1 MSEAQE
7 KAPERLGPALEGLT
21 DVYKGLLRRS
31 GVKIDVSLLEHAA
44 SLYGAVRF
52 MADLYGKQCE
62 DQAARALELAKE
74 ELSRVADLIG
84 AEGKEADAR
93 KLTIRLVALEAVI
106 RQVAAR
112 CVEN

>member
-1 MSEAQE
+1 VAEAQE
-7 KAPERLGPALEGLT
+7 KAPERLGPALEGLSEA
-21 DVYKGLLRRS
+21 YKGLLRRS
-31 GVKIDVSLLEHAA
+31 GVKSDVSVLEHAA

-52 MADLYGKQCE
+52 MASLYGKQCE

-74 ELSRVADLIG
+74 ELSHVADLIG
-84 AEGKEADAR
+84 AQGKEADAR
-93 KLTIRLVALEAVI
+93 KLTIRIVTLEAVI